1 MAKKVPGS
9 RSLFGRFGLKTSLAI
24 IGVLALIVF
33 VILELTGVTH
43 FVREEKASSG
53 TIPSSGNSESPQ
65 TSEDKSS
72 TVPSADSSSPSE
84 TPKQGSSAT
93 SSNGAAP
100 ITPYGN
106 FVSNHSPNLDGVPA
120 PSSIQ
125 SVCNTSPGASCYI
138 EFTNSDGVVKKLT
151 SQKTD
156 GNGATYWYWDVAQAG
171 FTVGFW
177 KITVVATLNGQP
189 ATATDAINLEV
200 GS

>member
-189 ATATDAINLEV
+189 ATVTDAINLKV